1 MSEDEALLGASPRS
15 AGVEELGDEFAAIP
29 AGGMMAVGEPVA
41 ETAFPA
47 WVIGLMS
54 ISMLMLVMCGMMVFD
69 LLRNMWSWDQIYT
82 LNSSLMDVLTP
93 ILG

>member
-1 MSEDEALLGASPRS
+1 
-15 AGVEELGDEFAAIP
+15 
-29 AGGMMAVGEPVA
+29 MMAVGEPVA
-41 ETAFPA
+41 ETAFPG

-82 LNSSLMDVLTP
+82 LNSSLMEVLSP
-93 ILG
+93 FLG